1 MKKYIFIYLVGII
14 ALTSCGSK
22 QSRSFTMTPT
32 EAAKHANSQANVI
45 SPQLLGDIY
54 YSEKN
59 TTNYQFVDLRT
70 PIVFDNGHIEGAI
83 NIPFRTM
90 TKNNNCKVFLN
101 QDIVNIIYGEST
113 EQVIFAGFFLQQIG
127 IKNYFIV
134 LGNYEFIKD
143 NIIDHYNVYSAA
155 YNPEIAQYD
164 YAQIVKETAGAQNYS
179 ASAKTSKPKVA
190 IKRKKKAAA
199 GGGCD

>member
-14 ALTSCGSK
+14 AFTSCSTK
-22 QSRSFTMTPT
+22 QSRSFVMTPT

-45 SPQLLGDIY
+45 SPQMLGDIY
-54 YSEKN
+54 YSDMS
-59 TTNYQFVDLRT
+59 TANYQFVDLRT
-70 PIVFDNGHIEGAI
+70 PSKFENGHIHEAI

-90 TKNNNCKVFLN
+90 TKNNNCKVFLDQN
-101 QDIVNIIYGEST
+101 IVNIIYGEST

-134 LGNYEFIKD
+134 LGNYQFIKD

-164 YAQIVKETAGAQNYS
+164 YAKIVKETAGAQNYS
-179 ASAKTSKPKVA
+179 ASAKASKPKIA